1 MRYLKTYKSH
11 KESLEIDLA
20 LYNIDLMESLNL
32 WHDVVLN
39 SIGAKELDI
48 YDTLK
53 LPKDQYHYK
62 MNIDFLSNDV
72 EFINSLASIAL
83 KKSPVQST
91 DDYECFINKPC
102 KFMFIYGVESNELE
116 NPIYILFE
124 CWNETLKKW
133 EDAKLYKV
141 NDDIKKFYTKLSSK
155 TIEIIDGDQNYI
167 YLSSN
172 GGNEWVLQNNID
184 SDIYKKTLRKDE
196 FERMVNDRKAKIK
209 II

>member
-1 MRYLKTYKSH
+1 MKWVKSFKKY

-20 LYNIDLMESLNL
+20 LYNVDLKESLNL
-32 WHDVVLN
+32 WHDVILG
-39 SIGAKELDI
+39 SIGAKEEDI
-48 YDTLK
+48 YDIIK
-53 LPKDQYHYK
+53 LPREQYQSK

-72 EFINSLASIAL
+72 EFINSLASIGL

-91 DDYECFINKPC
+91 DDFQCFINKPC

-133 EDAKLYKV
+133 DDAKLYKV
-141 NDDIKKFYTKLSSK
+141 NDDVKRFYDKLSSK
-155 TIEIIDGDQNYI
+155 TIEVTDGEENYI
-167 YLSSN
+167 YSTSN
-172 GGNEWVLQNNID
+172 GNEWELQNNKE
-184 SDIYKKTLRKDE
+184 SDVYQKVLRNDD
-196 FERMVNDRKAKIK
+196 FEKLVNDRKAKLK

>member
-1 MRYLKTYKSH
+1 MKWIKSYLKFQ
-11 KESLEIDLA
+11 ESLEIDLA
-20 LYNIDLMESLNL
+20 LYNVDLMESLNL

-39 SIGAKELDI
+39 AIGAKEEDI
-48 YDTLK
+48 YDTFK
-53 LPKDQYHYK
+53 LPREKYQNK
-62 MNIDFLSNDV
+62 MNIDFLSDDV

-91 DDYECFINKPC
+91 DDFECFINKPC

-116 NPIYILFE
+116 NPMYLLFE

-141 NDDIKKFYTKLSSK
+141 NDDVKKFYDKLSSK
-155 TIEIIDGDQNYI
+155 TIEITDGDQNYI
-167 YLSSN
+167 YSTSN
-172 GGNEWVLQNNID
+172 GNEWELQNNKE
-184 SDIYKKTLRKDE
+184 SDLYQKVIRKDD
-196 FERMVNDRKAKIK
+196 FEKLVNDRKAKLK

>member
-1 MRYLKTYKSH
+1 MKWVKSFKKY

-20 LYNIDLMESLNL
+20 LYNVDLKESLNL
-32 WHDVVLN
+32 WHDVILG
-39 SIGAKELDI
+39 SIGAKEEDI
-48 YDTLK
+48 YDIIK
-53 LPKDQYHYK
+53 LPKEQYQSK

-72 EFINSLASIAL
+72 EFINSLASIGL

-91 DDYECFINKPC
+91 DDFECFINKPC

-133 EDAKLYKV
+133 DDAKLYKV
-141 NDDIKKFYTKLSSK
+141 NDDVKRFYDKLSSK
-155 TIEIIDGDQNYI
+155 TIEVTDGEENYI
-167 YLSSN
+167 YSTSN
-172 GGNEWVLQNNID
+172 GNEWELQNNKE
-184 SDIYKKTLRKDE
+184 SDVYQKVLRNDD
-196 FERMVNDRKAKIK
+196 FEKLVNDRKAKLK

>member
-1 MRYLKTYKSH
+1 MRYLKTYNKY

-20 LYNIDLMESLNL
+20 LYNVDLMESLNL
-32 WHDVVLN
+32 WHDVILN
-39 SIGAKELDI
+39 SIGAKEENI
-48 YDTLK
+48 YDVFK
-53 LPKDQYHYK
+53 LPREKYQSK

-72 EFINSLASIAL
+72 EFINSLSSIAL

-91 DDYECFINKPC
+91 DDFECFINKPC

-116 NPIYILFE
+116 NPMYILFE

-141 NDDIKKFYTKLSSK
+141 NDDVKRFYDKLSSK
-155 TIEIIDGDQNYI
+155 TIEITDGDQNYI
-167 YLSSN
+167 YTTSN
-172 GGNEWVLQNNID
+172 GNEWELQNNKE
-184 SDIYKKTLRKDE
+184 SDVYQKVIRKDE
-196 FERMVNDRKAKIK
+196 FEKLVNDRKAKLK

>member
-1 MRYLKTYKSH
+1 MRYLKTYSKY

-20 LYNIDLMESLNL
+20 LYNVDLMESLNL
-32 WHDVVLN
+32 WHDVILN
-39 SIGAKELDI
+39 SIGAKEENI
-48 YDTLK
+48 YDVFK
-53 LPKDQYHYK
+53 LPREKYQSK

-72 EFINSLASIAL
+72 EFINSLSSIAL

-91 DDYECFINKPC
+91 DDFECFINKPC

-116 NPIYILFE
+116 NPMYILFE

-141 NDDIKKFYTKLSSK
+141 NDDVKRFYDKLSSK
-155 TIEIIDGDQNYI
+155 TIEITDGDQNYI
-167 YLSSN
+167 YTTSN
-172 GGNEWVLQNNID
+172 GNEWELQNNKE
-184 SDIYKKTLRKDE
+184 SDVYQKVIRKDE
-196 FERMVNDRKAKIK
+196 FEKLVNDRKAKLK

>member
-1 MRYLKTYKSH
+1 MKWVKSFNKY

-20 LYNIDLMESLNL
+20 LYNVDLKESLNL
-32 WHDVVLN
+32 WHDVILG
-39 SIGAKELDI
+39 SIGAKEEDI
-48 YDTLK
+48 YDIIK
-53 LPKDQYHYK
+53 LPKEQYQSK

-72 EFINSLASIAL
+72 EFINSLASIGL

-91 DDYECFINKPC
+91 DDFECFINKPC

-133 EDAKLYKV
+133 DDAKLYKV
-141 NDDIKKFYTKLSSK
+141 NDDVKRFYDKLSSK
-155 TIEIIDGDQNYI
+155 TIEVTDGEENYI
-167 YLSSN
+167 YSTSN
-172 GGNEWVLQNNID
+172 GNEWELQNNKE
-184 SDIYKKTLRKDE
+184 SDVYQKVLRNDD
-196 FERMVNDRKAKIK
+196 FEKLVNDRKAKLK

>member
-1 MRYLKTYKSH
+1 MKWIKSFKSY

-20 LYNIDLMESLNL
+20 LYNVDLMESLNL
-32 WHDVVLN
+32 WHDVILS
-39 SIGAKELDI
+39 SIGAKEENI
-48 YDTLK
+48 YDVFK
-53 LPKDQYHYK
+53 LPREKYQSK

-102 KFMFIYGVESNELE
+102 KFMFIYGSESNELE
-116 NPIYILFE
+116 NPLYILFE
-124 CWNETLKKW
+124 CWNESLKKW

-141 NDDIKKFYTKLSSK
+141 NDDVKRFYDKLSSK
-155 TIEIIDGDQNYI
+155 TIEITDGDQNYI
-167 YLSSN
+167 YTTSN
-172 GGNEWVLQNNID
+172 GNEWELQNNKE
-184 SDIYKKTLRKDE
+184 SDVYQKVIRKEE
-196 FERMVNDRKAKIK
+196 FEKLVNDRKAKLK